1 MVQILANLGMLLTD
15 DQYEELMSRLHLH
28 NGHMEYIDFVLNFG
42 DPRPPDASSV
52 VRTGNHHVNAIRGDQ
67 YGMTADEVEAKL
79 RAKLRENFAVSLQHG
94 QECLCDSVSVSPFV
108 PQHASWMKR
117 SPLPVAKTVEISALI
132 LGAHGNMI

>member
-1 MVQILANLGMLLTD
+1 M
-15 DQYEELMSRLHLH
+15 
-28 NGHMEYIDFVLNFG
+28 
-42 DPRPPDASSV
+42 

-108 PQHASWMKR
+108 PQHAYWMKR

-132 LGAHGNMI
+132 LGARGNMI